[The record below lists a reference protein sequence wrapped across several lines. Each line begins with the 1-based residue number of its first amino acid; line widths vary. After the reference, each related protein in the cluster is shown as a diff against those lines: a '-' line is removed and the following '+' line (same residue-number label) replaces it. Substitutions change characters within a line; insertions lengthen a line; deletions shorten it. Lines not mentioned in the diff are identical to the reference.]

1 MSEWVD
7 FKAVK
12 EAVSM
17 EMILAHYGIGLRKVN
32 QTSLRGNCPLPTH
45 SDKATENSFS
55 VSTTKNAWACQSSS
69 CRQARDGK
77 TGGNVL
83 DFVAVMESCSI
94 RDAGLK
100 IQEWFRVEASNERPK
115 DYVPSRDRP
124 KKKLA
129 TEKKDGGG
137 DEVQAKSPDDS
148 GSDEDVEVVNEPL
161 EFQLKSVDTT
171 HPYIRNRGLKQET
184 AEYFGVGFFH
194 GRGSMSER
202 VVIPIHNED
211 GALVAYA
218 GRSVDDSEPKYK
230 LPAGFKK
237 SLVLFNL
244 HRALQTK
251 SKIVIVVEGF
261 FDCMKIFQAG
271 FPYAVALMGSAL
283 SEHQEKLLVENFDR
297 VVVMLDGD
305 EGGRS
310 ATSEIALR
318 LVRKVFVQVIEM
330 PEGKQPDQLSS
341 EELQKFLKRLENK
354 EVKGGDSSE

>member
-1 MSEWVD
+1 MSEWVN

-17 EMILAHYGIGLRKVN
+17 EMILAHYGIDLRKVN

-55 VSTTKNAWACQSSS
+55 VSTAKNAWACQSSS

-83 DFVAVMESCSI
+83 DFVAVMESCTI

-100 IQEWFRVEASNERPK
+100 IQEWFHVEASNERPK
-115 DYVPSRDRP
+115 DYVPSRDRKKQTSREKTDTAP
-124 KKKLA
+124 KPQPTK
-129 TEKKDGGG
+129 TT
-137 DEVQAKSPDDS
+137 PDDE
-148 GSDEDVEVVNEPL
+148 DEGAVNEPL
-161 EFQLKSVDTT
+161 EFQLKSIDTT
-171 HPYIRNRGLKQET
+171 HPYIRRRGIKPET
-184 AEYFGVGFFH
+184 AEHFGIGYFN
-194 GRGSMSER
+194 GRGQMTGR
-202 VVIPIHNED
+202 LVIPVHNER
-211 GALVAYA
+211 GELIGYA
-218 GRSVDDSEPKYK
+218 GRAVDDELAEEEGKYK
-230 LPAGFKK
+230 TPFSK

-244 HRALQTK
+244 HRALEYK
-251 SKIVIVVEGF
+251 SKVAVVVEGF
-261 FDCMKIFQAG
+261 FDCLKVFQAG

-310 ATSEIALR
+310 ATSQITAR
-318 LVRKVFVQVIEM
+318 LMCKQFMRVVNL
-330 PEGKQPDQLSS
+330 PDGTQPDKLSS
-341 EELQKFLKRLENK
+341 GEIQKILAFLG
-354 EVKGGDSSE
+354 KGGLPNE

>member
-1 MSEWVD
+1 MSKDWVD
-7 FKAVK
+7 FKTVK
-12 EAVSM
+12 EAVTM
-17 EMILAHYGIGLRKVN
+17 EMILAHYGIKLRKVN
-32 QTSLRGNCPLPTH
+32 RTSLRGDCSLPTH
-45 SDKATENSFS
+45 SADATENSLS
-55 VSTTKNAWACQSSS
+55 VHTGKNAWACQSAS
-69 CRQARDGK
+69 CKAAREGK

-83 DFVAVMESCSI
+83 DFVAVMEGCSI

-100 IQEWFRVEASNERPK
+100 IQEWFHVEASNQRPK
-115 DYVPSRDRP
+115 DYIPSRDRP

-129 TEKKDGGG
+129 TKKDDRGG
-137 DEVQAKSPDDS
+137 DKTQAKSPDDS
-148 GSDEDVEVVNEPL
+148 GSDEDVETVNQPL

-171 HPYIRNRGLKQET
+171 HPYIRQRGIKPET
-184 AEYFGVGFFH
+184 AQHFGIGYFN
-194 GRGSMSER
+194 GRGSMAGR
-202 VVIPIHNED
+202 LVIPIHNED
-211 GALVAYA
+211 GDLIAYA

-251 SKIVIVVEGF
+251 TKVVVVVEGF
-261 FDCMKIFQAG
+261 FDCLKVSQAG
-271 FPYAVALMGSAL
+271 FPYTVALMGSAL

-318 LVRKVFVQVIEM
+318 LVRKVFVRVIEM

-341 EELQKFLKRLENK
+341 EELQKFLKRLE
-354 EVKGGDSSE
+354 GSA

>member
-7 FKAVK
+7 FKAIK

-17 EMILAHYGIGLRKVN
+17 EMILAHYGTDLRKVN

-83 DFVAVMESCSI
+83 DFVAVMESCTI

-115 DYVPSRDRP
+115 DYVPSRDRR
-124 KKKLA
+124 KGKLA
-129 TEKKDGGG
+129 TEKKEEGS
-137 DEVQAKSPDDS
+137 DEVQAESPDDS
-148 GSDEDVEVVNEPL
+148 GSDKDVEAVNEPL

-218 GRSVDDSEPKYK
+218 GRSVNDSEPKYK
-230 LPAGFKK
+230 LPAGFRK

-251 SKIVIVVEGF
+251 SKAIVIVEGF
-261 FDCMKIFQAG
+261 FDCLKVFQAG
-271 FPYAVALMGSAL
+271 FLCTVALMGSSL
-283 SEHQEKLLVENFDR
+283 SEYQEKLLVENFDR
-297 VVVMLDGD
+297 VVMMLDGD

-310 ATSEIALR
+310 ATSQITAR
-318 LVRKVFVQVIEM
+318 LIRKQFVRVVNL
-330 PEGKQPDQLSS
+330 PDGTQPDKLSS
-341 EELQKFLKRLENK
+341 REIQKILAFLG
-354 EVKGGDSSE
+354 KGGLPNE

>member
-1 MSEWVD
+1 MSEWVN

-55 VSTTKNAWACQSSS
+55 VSTVKNAWACQSSS

-77 TGGNVL
+77 TGGNIL
-83 DFVAVMESCSI
+83 DFVAVMESCTI

-100 IQEWFRVEASNERPK
+100 IQEWFSVEASNERPE
-115 DYVPSRDRP
+115 DYIPSHDRP
-124 KKKLA
+124 KGKLVRG
-129 TEKKDGGG
+129 KKDKGG
-137 DEVQAKSPDDS
+137 DKPQAKSPDDV
-148 GSDEDVEVVNEPL
+148 GSDENVEVVNEPL

-171 HPYIRNRGLKQET
+171 HPYIRQRGINPET
-184 AEYFGVGFFH
+184 AEHFGIGYFN
-194 GRGSMSER
+194 GRGSMTGR
-202 VVIPIHNED
+202 LVIPIHNED
-211 GALVAYA
+211 GKLIAYA

-230 LPAGFKK
+230 LPAGFRK

-244 HRALQTK
+244 HRALETK
-251 SKIVIVVEGF
+251 SKAVVIVEGF

-310 ATSEIALR
+310 ATSQITAR
-318 LVRKVFVQVIEM
+318 LMCKQFVRVVDL
-330 PEGKQPDQLSS
+330 PDGTQPDKLSS
-341 EELQKFLKRLENK
+341 GEIQKILAFLG
-354 EVKGGDSSE
+354 KGGLLNE